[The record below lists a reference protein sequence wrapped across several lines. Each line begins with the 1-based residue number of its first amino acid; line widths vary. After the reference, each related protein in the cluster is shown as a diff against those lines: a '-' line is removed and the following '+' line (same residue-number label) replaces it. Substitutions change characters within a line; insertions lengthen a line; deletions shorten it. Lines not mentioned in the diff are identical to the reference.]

1 MIISFFGHK
10 TIRGCY
16 ELSTQI
22 ENAISENIH
31 YKEKVFFYCGGYGEF
46 DMTSASVCRNISKIY
61 KNCEVVYVAPYMTE
75 AHKQKFKQYMDIKMY
90 DSVVFP
96 PLEKVPPKLAII
108 KRNEWMVEQADL
120 IIACVEH
127 TFGGAYTAIEYAR
140 KKKKRVINLYEL
152 GMGAH

>member
-1 MIISFFGHK
+1 MIVSFFGHK
-10 TIRGCY
+10 TIRCCY
-16 ELSTQI
+16 DISTQI
-22 ENAISENIH
+22 ENAILENIH
-31 YKEKVFFYCGGYGEF
+31 YQEKVFFYCGGYGDF
-46 DMTSASVCRNISKIY
+46 DMMCASVCRKISKIY
-61 KNCEVVYVAPYMTE
+61 QNCEIVYITPYMTE
-75 AHKQKFKQYMDIKMY
+75 AHQQKIKHFIDIKTY

-96 PLEKVPPKLAII
+96 PLEKVPPKYAII
-108 KRNEWMVEQADL
+108 RRNEWMVEQADL